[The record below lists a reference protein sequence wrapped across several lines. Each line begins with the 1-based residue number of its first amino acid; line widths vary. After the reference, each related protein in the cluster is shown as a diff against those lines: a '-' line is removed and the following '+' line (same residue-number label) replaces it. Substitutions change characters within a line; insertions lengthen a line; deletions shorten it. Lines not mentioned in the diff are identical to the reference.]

1 MITQGR
7 SRCSAAEPWQTVTY
21 IYKKNELPIATGKV
35 VVKYIDTDG
44 KSILNDVVRT
54 GTVGEDY
61 ITEEK
66 NISGYTFQ
74 EAHLP
79 LPQAAYHRY
88 HIVQHSSQT
97 SSSFICCFVYT
108 LCKVPN

>member
-1 MITQGR
+1 MKNNILLFLFSPVSGSFWDFSELEFLTFGLVLFSSGQF
-7 SRCSAAEPWQTVTY
+7 SEKAQTVTY

-74 EAHLP
+74 GIRGNL
-79 LPQAAYHRY
+79 
-88 HIVQHSSQT
+88 
-97 SSSFICCFVYT
+97 
-108 LCKVPN
+108 